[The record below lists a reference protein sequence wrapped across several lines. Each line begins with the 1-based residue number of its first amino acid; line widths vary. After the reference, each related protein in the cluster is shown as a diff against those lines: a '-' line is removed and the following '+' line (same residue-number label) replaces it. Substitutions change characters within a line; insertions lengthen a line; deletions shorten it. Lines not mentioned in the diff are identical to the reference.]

1 MDVAP
6 RLCLW
11 LRVQVEGPGNGSWSL
26 RVSRHKGL
34 SVGGRAAQHMCWRM
48 GGPACRARDCP
59 NTGGERGARLAWLGE
74 CSSGSRV
81 MTWSPTGRPA
91 YFKEERRGMVWLVL

>member
-34 SVGGRAAQHMCWRM
+34 SVGGGGSPAHVLEGGRASMQ
-48 GGPACRARDCP
+48 G
-59 NTGGERGARLAWLGE
+59 T
-74 CSSGSRV
+74 
-81 MTWSPTGRPA
+81 
-91 YFKEERRGMVWLVL
+91 